1 MYPEKFI
8 RDNVAPFLRL
18 SIVIVIVID
27 RIVVGDL
34 QDDADHDLFRKVS
47 FTSFIE
53 SFVTT
58 ETYFY

>member
-1 MYPEKFI
+1 M
-8 RDNVAPFLRL
+8 
-18 SIVIVIVID
+18 
-27 RIVVGDL
+27 
-34 QDDADHDLFRKVS
+34 S

>member
-1 MYPEKFI
+1 LLQFGYI
-8 RDNVAPFLRL
+8 R
-18 SIVIVIVID
+18 D

-34 QDDADHDLFRKVS
+34 LDDADHDLFRKVS